1 MGVDLSQTIA
11 AKSDQ
16 LNADDLL
23 GGPITVRVTRV
34 VGMNDKEQPIAV
46 HYDGDNGKPY
56 KPGKS
61 MRRVL
66 VNFWGKDGEG
76 YVGRWLVLYRDPEV
90 AFGGIKVGGIRI
102 GAMSDIDGDDSMALA
117 VTRGAKRR
125 YDVKLYRPPEGQGN
139 GGGRKQGNTVAEN
152 VDLYIAAINDPKA
165 VATLDDLRDYQ
176 SDERRAKWIESVAE
190 RYPEQ
195 HARIVEAN
203 GKRFAELSPPIEND
217 DETRD
222 DERQDNGPPVADDD
236 DDDTFPGDR

>member
-139 GGGRKQGNTVAEN
+139 GGRRRMTTAEQ
-152 VDLYIAAINDPKA
+152 VDAYADAL
-165 VATLDDLRDYQ
+165 
-176 SDERRAKWIESVAE
+176 AKIESLSDLAE
-190 RYPEQ
+190 YQADPARVKWRDKIKESEPERFEVIVGLER
-195 HARIVEAN
+195 ARFEAIS
-203 GKRFAELSPPIEND
+203 GGAGQD
-217 DETRD
+217 DDASD
-222 DERQDNGPPVADDD
+222 DDRQDSDPPVEDD